1 MNYTDLNPLYAN
13 GKLYGMETPDGKLTN
28 TYSFD
33 NWLRCEVQEILKENI
48 VDWLTVEQFEDLVR
62 EVKEEW
68 SNCDSPEEVGIEEL
82 VHFIFE
88 NSSVF
93 KGSLGNG

>member
-1 MNYTDLNPLYAN
+1 
-13 GKLYGMETPDGKLTN
+13 METPDGKLTN

-48 VDWLTVEQFEDLVR
+48 VDWLTVEQFEELVK

-93 KGSLGNG
+93 RGSLGNG

>member
-28 TYSFD
+28 TYTFD

-48 VDWLTVEQFEDLVR
+48 VDWLTVEQFEELVK

-93 KGSLGNG
+93 RGSLRNG